1 MKEQNMSNNRQL
13 SATIAN
19 REGLRRAWQA
29 ERAAARA
36 ARASGDVTAE
46 WHHLERAHVLS
57 QPMAAA
63 HVRTHLAMLSFAV
76 RAHDVLEMRGQL
88 FRLAVAGPGSW
99 SGRYPAGN
107 TGGAA
112 ISAFT
117 VLPVPDDLRA
127 HLQWTS

>member
-1 MKEQNMSNNRQL
+1 MSNNHQP
-13 SATIAN
+13 STKSTH

-29 ERAAARA
+29 ERSLART

-57 QPMAAA
+57 QPMASA
-63 HVRTHLAMLSFAV
+63 HVRMHLAMLSFAA
-76 RAHDVLEMRGQL
+76 RAHDVREMRGQL
-88 FRLAVAGPGSW
+88 FRLAAAGPGSW
-99 SGRYPAGN
+99 SGRYPVGN

-127 HLQWTS
+127 HLEGTS